1 MPRSC
6 LNSYL
11 VCGVRARSARIS
23 FSHSLTQRTSIVSLT
38 RNNTIIR
45 MLRKYLTRASRS
57 NTGTSSRKIYCLV
70 RTKSP
75 SHDPKTRLCDVL
87 RSRKCF
93 TKDMESALR
102 SGRLI
107 VVRGDL
113 TLPRFGL
120 ENFESIAR
128 DVSLVIHC
136 GSFVNHIFN
145 YSNLKAANVGGTM
158 TAIELATYVI
168 SLEYFPSD
176 VTNEQT
182 QVQSC
187 FHRIRLHNQ
196 CLTE

>member
-1 MPRSC
+1 
-6 LNSYL
+6 
-11 VCGVRARSARIS
+11 
-23 FSHSLTQRTSIVSLT
+23 
-38 RNNTIIR
+38 
-45 MLRKYLTRASRS
+45 MLRKYLTRALRS

-93 TKDMESALR
+93 TKDTESALR

-158 TAIELATYVI
+158 TAIELATYVV
-168 SLEYFPSD
+168 SSEYFFLRCLRDTTNQRTNTDTIVLPSSTSPPS
-176 VTNEQT
+176 VSYRT
-182 QVQSC
+182 S
-187 FHRIRLHNQ
+187 
-196 CLTE
+196 